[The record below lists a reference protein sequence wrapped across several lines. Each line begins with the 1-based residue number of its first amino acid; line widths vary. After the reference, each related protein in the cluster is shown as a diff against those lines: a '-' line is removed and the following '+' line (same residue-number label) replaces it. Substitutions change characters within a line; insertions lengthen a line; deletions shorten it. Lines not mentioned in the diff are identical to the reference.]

1 MSYYIEKQNYRK
13 LGQSDLLISP
23 ITLGTMTFGEQ
34 NTESEAFLQLDWAVS
49 HGINFI
55 DTAEMYPVPPK
66 ENTFTA
72 TETIVGHWLKKQ
84 KREDIVLATK
94 AAGPR
99 RALNW
104 IRNGPKAFDEKNLR
118 EAVEGSL
125 KRLQTDYIDLYQLH
139 WPERNVPMFGQ
150 YKFDPSAEMEGSK
163 LKEWVPI
170 HEQLEALNRLVQE
183 GKIKYIGI
191 SNEQSW
197 GAMEFIRI
205 AKEKKLPLIASIQ
218 NCYNLIN
225 RGLEFGMTEI
235 LYREKIGFL
244 AYSPLAFGH
253 LTGKYLKDIDARGR
267 VTLFKGFAQRYDKP
281 NVFPA
286 VKAYEALALKHGMT
300 LTKMALA
307 FAYHQWFVTSTI
319 IGATSL
325 DQLKENIEAY
335 KISLSKELLGEIEI
349 IHLTHMNPAP

>member
-1 MSYYIEKQNYRK
+1 MSYYIEKQDYRK

-34 NTESEAFLQLDWAVS
+34 NTEAEACLQLDWAIS

-72 TETIVGHWLKKQ
+72 TEIIIGNWLRKQ
-84 KREDIVLATK
+84 KRDDIILATK

-99 RALNW
+99 RSLHW
-104 IRNGPKAFDEKNLR
+104 IRNGPKAFDEENFR
-118 EAVEGSL
+118 AAVEGSL

-150 YKFDPSAEMEGSK
+150 YKFDPSGEMEDSK
-163 LKEWVPI
+163 LKEWVSI
-170 HEQLEALNRLVQE
+170 HEQLEALAKLVQE

-197 GAMEFIRI
+197 GVMEFIRI
-205 AKEKKLPLIASIQ
+205 AREKSLPLIASVQ

-235 LYREKIGFL
+235 IYREKIGLL

-253 LTGKYLKDIDARGR
+253 LTGKYLKNVDAKGR

-286 VKAYEALALKHGMT
+286 VRAYEALALKHDMT
-300 LTKMALA
+300 LTEMALA
-307 FAYHQWFVTSTI
+307 FVYHQWFVTSTI
-319 IGATSL
+319 IGASSL

-335 KISLSKELLGEIEI
+335 NRKFSQELLDDIEK

>member
-34 NTESEAFLQLDWAVS
+34 NTESEAFLQLDWAIS

-72 TETIVGHWLKKQ
+72 TETIIGYWVKKQ

-139 WPERNVPMFGQ
+139 WPERNVPMFGH

-197 GAMEFIRI
+197 GVMEFIRI
-205 AKEKKLPLIASIQ
+205 AREKKLPLIASIQ

-253 LTGKYLKDIDARGR
+253 LTGKYLKDIDAKGR
-267 VTLFKGFAQRYDKP
+267 VTLFKGFAQRYVKP

-286 VKAYEALALKHGMT
+286 VKAYEALALRHGMT

-325 DQLKENIEAY
+325 DQLKENIEAFN
-335 KISLSKELLGEIEI
+335 INLSRELLDEIEV

>member
-1 MSYYIEKQNYRK
+1 MGYYIEKQQYRR
-13 LGQSDLLISP
+13 LGQSDLLIAP

-34 NTESEAFLQLDWAVS
+34 NTESEAFLQLDWATS

-66 ENTFTA
+66 ESTFTV
-72 TETIVGHWLKKQ
+72 TETILGNWLKKQ
-84 KREDIVLATK
+84 KREEIVLATK

-99 RALNW
+99 RSLNW
-104 IRNGPKAFDEKNLR
+104 IRNGPRAFDEKNLR
-118 EAVEGSL
+118 AAVEGSL

-163 LKEWVPI
+163 LKEWVSI
-170 HEQLEALNRLVQE
+170 DDQLEALSKLVQE

-197 GAMEFIRI
+197 GVMEFIRI
-205 AKEKKLPLIASIQ
+205 AREKDLPLISSVQ

-253 LTGKYLKDIDARGR
+253 LTGKYLKDIDAKGR
-267 VTLFKGFAQRYDKP
+267 ATLFKGFAQRYDKP
-281 NVFPA
+281 SVFPA
-286 VKAYEALALKHGMT
+286 VKAYEVLASKHDMT
-300 LTKMALA
+300 LTEMALA
-307 FAYHQWFVTSTI
+307 FVYHQWFVTSTI
-319 IGATSL
+319 VGATSL

-335 KISLSKELLGEIEI
+335 NRSLSKDLLDDIES